1 MLTGRKYRLDL
12 TEEQSEFAE
21 RIGGACRS
29 VWNTALEQRRS

>member
-12 TEEQSEFAE
+12 TAEQTAFAE

-29 VWNTALEQRRS
+29 VWNTALE